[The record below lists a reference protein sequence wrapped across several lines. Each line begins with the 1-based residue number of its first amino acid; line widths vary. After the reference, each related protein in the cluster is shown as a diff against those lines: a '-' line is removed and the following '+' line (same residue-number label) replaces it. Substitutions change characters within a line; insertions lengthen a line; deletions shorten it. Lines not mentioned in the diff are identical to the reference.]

1 MTLNILAL
9 LEQRQQENFSLHKQY
24 INAQMVNVLK
34 TIGFDRH
41 YVRAEGPYLFDDQG
55 DRYLDLLSGFG
66 VFVIGRNHPTVMQV
80 LQDVLQAELPNLV
93 QLDASILSGL
103 LAERLQMLTPPGL
116 DRIFFA
122 NSGTESVEAAI
133 KFSRCATGRA
143 KIVYCQGGYHG
154 LTLGSLSA
162 TGEPHFRQGFGPLLN
177 DFIEVPFGDLAALE
191 KALACKDVAAFITEP
206 IQGHGV
212 WIPEVDYLPSAAAL
226 CRQYGSL
233 FIADEVQTGL
243 GRTGKWWAVEHFG
256 IEPDLLC
263 MAKALSG
270 GFVPVGAVAC
280 RSWIFDKVFNR
291 MDRAVV
297 HGSTFGKNNL
307 AMAAGLATLEVLST
321 ENLIDQAAQ
330 MGRQLVAD
338 WQPLVHQY
346 ECLKEVRG
354 LGMMIALE
362 FAEPKSLSLKMAW
375 KILETANRGLFS
387 QLITVPLFT
396 RHRIL
401 SQVAGYGMN
410 VVKFL
415 PPLVMSEADREW
427 MVAAV
432 NDVVA
437 DAHRVP
443 GAAWEFGKTL
453 ATQATRMNAGAAKHS
468 SVDA

>member
-1 MTLNILAL
+1 MNILDRIA
-9 LEQRQQENFSLHKQY
+9 ERQRDNFSLHAQY
-24 INAQMVNVLK
+24 LNPQMVNVLK

-66 VFVIGRNHPTVMQV
+66 VFALGRNHPKVVQALQEV
-80 LQDVLQAELPNLV
+80 LSAELPNLV
-93 QLDASILSGL
+93 QMDVSILSGL
-103 LAERLQMLTPPGL
+103 LAERLQQITPPGL

-133 KFSRCATGRA
+133 KFSRHATGRS
-143 KIVYCQGGYHG
+143 KIVYCAGGYHG
-154 LTLGSLSA
+154 LTMGSLSA
-162 TGEPHFRQGFGPLLN
+162 TGDPHFRAGFGPFLP
-177 DFIEVPFGDLAALE
+177 DFIEIPFGDLAALE
-191 KALACKDVAAFITEP
+191 RALSRHDVAAFITEP

-212 WIPEVDYLPSAAAL
+212 WIPKADYLPGAAAL
-226 CRQYGSL
+226 CRKYGSL

-243 GRTGKWWAVEHFG
+243 GRTGKWWAVDHFG
-256 IEPDLLC
+256 VEPDLLC

-280 RSWIFDKVFNR
+280 RSWIFEKVFNR

-307 AMAAGLATLEVLST
+307 AMAAGLATLDVLET
-321 ENLIDQAAQ
+321 EGWIDHAAQ
-330 MGRQLVAD
+330 MGRQIVAD
-338 WQPLVHQY
+338 LQPLVSQY
-346 ECLKEVRG
+346 DCLKAVRG
-354 LGMMIALE
+354 LGMMMALE
-362 FAEPKSLSLKMAW
+362 FGEPKSLTLKVPW
-375 KILETANRGLFS
+375 KMLETANRGLFS
-387 QLITVPLFT
+387 QIITVPLFT

-410 VVKFL
+410 VVKFI
-415 PPLVMSEADREW
+415 PPLTLQDSDRRWIVEA
-427 MVAAV
+427 VT
-432 NDVVA
+432 DVVA

-453 ATQATRMNAGAAKHS
+453 ATQAMKTKAGAR
-468 SVDA
+468 

>member
-1 MTLNILAL
+1 MNILDRIA
-9 LEQRQQENFSLHKQY
+9 ERQRDNFSLHAQY
-24 INAQMVNVLK
+24 LNPQMVNVLK

-66 VFVIGRNHPTVMQV
+66 VFALGRNHPKVVQA
-80 LQDVLQAELPNLV
+80 LLDVLTAELPNLV
-93 QLDASILSGL
+93 QLDVSVLSGL
-103 LAERLQMLTPPGL
+103 LAEKLQQITPPGL

-133 KFSRCATGRA
+133 KFSRYATGRS
-143 KIVYCQGGYHG
+143 KIVYCEGGYHG

-162 TGEPHFRQGFGPLLN
+162 TGDPHFREGFGPFLP

-191 KALACKDVAAFITEP
+191 KALSRKDVAAFITEP

-212 WIPEVDYLPSAAAL
+212 WIPEASYLPGAAAL

-256 IEPDLLC
+256 VEPDLLC

-307 AMAAGLATLEVLST
+307 AMAAGLATLDVLET
-321 ENLIDQAAQ
+321 EGWINHAAQ
-330 MGRQLVAD
+330 MGRQIVAD
-338 WQPLVHQY
+338 LQPLVGQY
-346 ECLKEVRG
+346 ECLKAVRG
-354 LGMMIALE
+354 LGMMMALE
-362 FAEPKSLSLKMAW
+362 FGEPKSLTLKMSW
-375 KILETANRGLFS
+375 KMLETANRGLFS
-387 QLITVPLFT
+387 QIITVPLFT

-410 VVKFL
+410 VVKFI
-415 PPLVMSEADREW
+415 PPLTLQESDRRWIVEA
-427 MVAAV
+427 VT
-432 NDVVA
+432 DVVA

-453 ATQATRMNAGAAKHS
+453 ATQAMKTKAGAR
-468 SVDA
+468 

>member
-1 MTLNILAL
+1 MNILDL
-9 LEQRQQENFSLHKQY
+9 IHQRQTDNFALHEQFL
-24 INAQMVNVLK
+24 NPQMVNVLK

-41 YVRAEGPYLFDDQG
+41 YVKAEGAYLWDNQG
-55 DRYLDLLSGFG
+55 DQYLDLLSGFG
-66 VFVIGRNHPTVMQV
+66 VFALGRNHPAIVQA
-80 LQDVLQAELPNLV
+80 LQDVLTAELPNLV
-93 QLDASILSGL
+93 QMDVSLLSGL
-103 LAERLQMLTPPGL
+103 LAERLQRLTPPGL

-122 NSGTESVEAAI
+122 NSGTESVEAAL

-143 KIVYCQGGYHG
+143 KIVYCEGGYHG
-154 LTLGSLSA
+154 LTMGSLSA
-162 TGEPHFRQGFGPLLN
+162 TGDPHFRADFGPFLP

-191 KALACKDVAAFITEP
+191 QALARKDVAAFITEP

-212 WIPEVDYLPSAAAL
+212 RIPEAGYLASAAAL
-226 CRQYGSL
+226 CHQYGSL

-256 IEPDLLC
+256 VEPDILC

-307 AMAAGLATLEVLST
+307 AMAAGLATLEVLET
-321 ENLIDQAAQ
+321 EGWIDHAAA
-330 MGRQLVAD
+330 MGQQIVAD
-338 WQPLVHQY
+338 LQPLVAQY
-346 ECLKEVRG
+346 DFLKDVRG
-354 LGMMIALE
+354 LGMMLALE
-362 FAEPKSLSLKMAW
+362 FGEPKSLTLKLPW
-375 KILETANRGLFS
+375 KMLEAANRGLFS
-387 QLITVPLFT
+387 QIITVPLFT

-415 PPLVMSEADREW
+415 PPLMISDADRRWVVE
-427 MVAAV
+427 AV
-432 NDVVA
+432 TDVVA

-443 GAAWEFGKTL
+443 GAAWDFGKTL
-453 ATQATRMNAGAAKHS
+453 ATQALRTKAG
-468 SVDA
+468 VR

>member
-1 MTLNILAL
+1 MNILDL
-9 LEQRQQENFSLHKQY
+9 INQRQQENFSLHETY
-24 INAQMVNVLK
+24 LNPQMVNVLK

-41 YVRAEGPYLFDDQG
+41 YVRAEGAYLFDDRG

-66 VFVIGRNHPTVMQV
+66 VFVLGRNHPTVVNV
-80 LQDVLQAELPNLV
+80 LQDVLQASLPNLV
-93 QLDASILSGL
+93 QMDVSLLSGL
-103 LAERLQMLTPPGL
+103 LAERLQKLTPPGL

-133 KFSRCATGRA
+133 KFSRYATGRC
-143 KIVYCQGGYHG
+143 KIVYCAGGYHG

-162 TGEPHFRQGFGPLLN
+162 TGDPHFREGFGPLLP
-177 DFIEVPFGDLAALE
+177 DFIEVPFGDLGALE
-191 KALACKDVAAFITEP
+191 KALARKDVAAFITEP

-212 WIPEVDYLPSAAAL
+212 WIPPADYLPGAAAL

-256 IEPDLLC
+256 VEPDLLC

-270 GFVPVGAVAC
+270 GFIPVGAVAC
-280 RSWIFDKVFNR
+280 RPWIFDKVFNR

-307 AMAAGLATLEVLST
+307 AMAAGLATLEVLET
-321 ENLIDQAAQ
+321 EDLIGHAATLGQ
-330 MGRQLVAD
+330 QLIAD
-338 WQPLVHQY
+338 LQPLVNQY

-354 LGMMIALE
+354 LGMMLALE
-362 FAEPKSLSLKMAW
+362 FAEPKSLSLKMSW
-375 KILETANRGLFS
+375 KMLEAANRGLFS
-387 QLITVPLFT
+387 QMITVPLFQ
-396 RHRIL
+396 RHHIL
-401 SQVAGYGMN
+401 SQVAGHGMN

-415 PPLVMSEADREW
+415 PPLVINQDDRRWIVEA
-427 MVAAV
+427 VS
-432 NDVVA
+432 DVVA

-443 GAAWEFGKTL
+443 GAVWDFGKTL
-453 ATQATRMNAGAAKHS
+453 ATQAIRMKAGAR
-468 SVDA
+468 